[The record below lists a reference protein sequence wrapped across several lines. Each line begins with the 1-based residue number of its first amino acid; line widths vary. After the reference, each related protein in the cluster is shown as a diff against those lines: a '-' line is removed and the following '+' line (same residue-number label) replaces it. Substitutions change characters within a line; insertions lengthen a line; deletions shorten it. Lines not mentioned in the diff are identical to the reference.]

1 MSIFPYV
8 FFVYKIKSSLD
19 FSSKILIFIV
29 LFTFDITSMARTN
42 KRGIAA
48 KKAQQKKQ
56 ASRIKGSRKFE
67 YPKRKLDLEEG
78 KELGIIT
85 QMTNPAGN
93 TYHWFHGGRKICW
106 ETRLRVDPD
115 GYRYIRT
122 PSGGSE
128 MVEIPMSGWVLKQMS
143 KRR

>member
-1 MSIFPYV
+1 
-8 FFVYKIKSSLD
+8 
-19 FSSKILIFIV
+19 
-29 LFTFDITSMARTN
+29 MARTN